1 MAART
6 DSTAPQHRDGSA
18 LPAPRTPD
26 LARAL
31 ETVVPD
37 SVLARNDPALFG
49 RTVLQLAQGWATHPG
64 EVGRAASSFATISA
78 RIGAAATGRALRALA
93 GGDTAAPPDDE
104 TPMPVSKDGRFKD
117 TTWTENPGY
126 WALRQ
131 EYLALV
137 SLLEDLVGAAG
148 LDPDS
153 DDRARLLMGL
163 VGSVVSPT
171 NVLPGNPAALKRA
184 FETGGAS
191 VVAGLR
197 NLLDDIATNNGRPR
211 QVDATNLRV
220 GKELAATPGKV
231 VFRNRLMELVQFD
244 AQTDEVH
251 EIPLLCSPPWINKYY
266 VMDLA
271 PERSLVEWAVQHGH
285 TVFMISYRDP
295 DSSMASTTFEDYL
308 ELGPAAALDVV
319 TEITGSEKVNVMG
332 LCLGGLMATLLTARC
347 AARGDERINSLTL
360 LNTMLDYS
368 EVGPVSSFVSPE
380 IVDRLERSMRQTGYL
395 PAESMATTFDLLR
408 ANDLI
413 FNYIGPNWL
422 EGKAPPAFDILAW
435 NTDSTRMP
443 AAMHAFYLRH
453 FYLDNELSRDA
464 LELDGDLLSLKSIQA
479 DTFIVAAE
487 NDHIA
492 PWRTSFTSTELIG
505 GDVTF
510 VLSTAGHIAGVV
522 NPPSPKAKHWVG
534 TVGATGPDAPGP
546 DAWRAR
552 SSEVTGSWWET
563 WSEWIGERAGG
574 MRTPPPTGSEAHPP
588 IGDAPGDY
596 VRGNA

>member
-1 MAART
+1 MAATSDPGRSGPPALRAP
-6 DSTAPQHRDGSA
+6 DIATAMER
-18 LPAPRTPD
+18 
-26 LARAL
+26 
-31 ETVVPD
+31 VVPD
-37 SVLARNDPALFG
+37 AVLARTDPALFG
-49 RTVLQLAQGWATHPG
+49 RTVLQLAQGWVTHPG
-64 EVGRAASSFATISA
+64 EVGRAASSFAALSA
-78 RIGAAATGRALRALA
+78 RIGAAATGRALRGLA
-93 GGDTAAPPDDE
+93 GGTVENDPTTE
-104 TPMPVSKDGRFKD
+104 PVPTSKDGRFKD
-117 TTWTENPGY
+117 TTWVENPAY

-137 SLLEDLVGAAG
+137 ALLEDLVGAAS
-148 LDPDS
+148 LDEDS
-153 DDRARLLMGL
+153 DDRARMLMGL
-163 VGSVVSPT
+163 IGSVVSPT
-171 NVLPGNPAALKRA
+171 NVLPGNPSALKRA
-184 FETGGAS
+184 FETGGSS

-197 NLLDDIATNNGRPR
+197 NVLDDLATNGGKPR
-211 QVDATNLRV
+211 QVDKSGLRV

-231 VFRNRLMELVQFD
+231 VYRNRLMELVQFE

-251 EIPLLCSPPWINKYY
+251 AIPLLCSPPWINKYY

-285 TVFMISYRDP
+285 TVFMISYRNP
-295 DSSMASTTFEDYL
+295 DSSMATTTFADYL
-308 ELGPAAALDVV
+308 ELGPATALDVV
-319 TEITGSEKVNVMG
+319 QEITGADKVNVMG
-332 LCLGGLMATLLTARC
+332 LCLGGLMAALLTTRC
-347 AARGDERINSLTL
+347 AVRGDDRINSLTL

-368 EVGPVSSFVSPE
+368 SVGPISSFVSPE
-380 IVDRLERSMRQTGYL
+380 IADRLEKSMEQTGYL

-443 AAMHAFYLRH
+443 AAMHSFYLRH
-453 FYLDNELSRDA
+453 FYLDNELSKGE
-464 LELDGDLLSLKSIQA
+464 LEIDGEPLTLKAVQA

-492 PWRTSFTSTELIG
+492 PWKTSFTSTELLG

-534 TVGATGPDAPGP
+534 TVGATGSDAPGP
-546 DAWRAR
+546 DAWRQR
-552 SSEVTGSWWET
+552 STEIQGSWWET
-563 WSEWIGERAGG
+563 WIGWIDERGG
-574 MRTPPPTGSEAHPP
+574 DMQSPPQVGSEAHPVL
-588 IGDAPGDY
+588 GDAPGQY
-596 VRGNA
+596 VLGSG

>member
-1 MAART
+1 MAASTDHEHRT
-6 DSTAPQHRDGSA
+6 GSA
-18 LPAPRTPD
+18 LPALRTPD
-26 LARAL
+26 LARAV

-37 SVLARNDPALFG
+37 GILARTDPALFG

-64 EVGRAASSFATISA
+64 EVGRAASSLAALSA
-78 RIGAAATGRALRALA
+78 RIGAAATGRALRGLA
-93 GGDTAAPPDDE
+93 GGDTSATDDE
-104 TPMPVSKDGRFKD
+104 APVPVTKDGRFKD
-117 TTWTENPGY
+117 TTWNENPGY

-137 SLLEDLVGAAG
+137 SFFEDLVGAAG

-153 DDRARLLMGL
+153 DERARMLMGL

-197 NLLDDIATNNGRPR
+197 NLLDDLATNNGRPR
-211 QVDATNLRV
+211 QVDKSELRV

-231 VFRNRLMELVQFD
+231 VYRNRLMELVQFD

-295 DSSMASTTFEDYL
+295 DESMASTTFEDYL
-308 ELGPAAALDVV
+308 NLGPATALDVV
-319 TEITGSEKVNVMG
+319 TEITGADKVNVMG
-332 LCLGGLMATLLTARC
+332 LCLGGLMSALLAARC
-347 AARGDERINSLTL
+347 AARGDDRVNSVTL

-380 IVDRLERSMRQTGYL
+380 IVERLERSMKQTGYL

-443 AAMHAFYLRH
+443 AAMHASYLRH
-453 FYLDNELSRDA
+453 FYLENELARGV
-464 LELDGDLLSLKSIQA
+464 LELEGEPISLKAIHA

-534 TVGATGPDAPGP
+534 TVGATGADAPGP
-546 DAWRAR
+546 DAWRSRAT
-552 SSEVTGSWWET
+552 EVKGSWWET
-563 WSEWIGERAGG
+563 WSEWIRSTPGPCAR
-574 MRTPPPTGSEAHPP
+574 RPPPGATST
-588 IGDAPGDY
+588 
-596 VRGNA
+596 R

>member
-1 MAART
+1 MVASTHSTETEHRT
-6 DSTAPQHRDGSA
+6 GSS

-31 ETVVPD
+31 ETVVPEA
-37 SVLARNDPALFG
+37 VLARTDPALFG
-49 RTVLQLAQGWATHPG
+49 RTVLQLAQGWAAHPG
-64 EVGRAASSFATISA
+64 EVSRAASSFAAVSA
-78 RIGAAATGRALRALA
+78 RIGAAATGRALRGLA
-93 GGDTAAPPDDE
+93 GGDTTAAADDE
-104 TPMPVSKDGRFKD
+104 SPMPLSKDGRFKD
-117 TTWTENPGY
+117 TTWTENPAF

-137 SLLEDLVGAAG
+137 SFFDDLVGAAG
-148 LDPDS
+148 LAPDS
-153 DDRARLLMGL
+153 DERARMLMGL

-184 FETGGAS
+184 LETGGAS

-197 NLLDDIATNNGRPR
+197 NLLDDVATNNGRPR
-211 QVDATNLRV
+211 QVDKSELRV

-231 VFRNRLMELVQFD
+231 VYRNRLMELVQFD

-295 DSSMASTTFEDYL
+295 DASMASTSFEDYL
-308 ELGPAAALDVV
+308 NLGDAEALDVV
-319 TEITGSEKVNVMG
+319 TEITGSDKVNVLG
-332 LCLGGLMATLLTARC
+332 LCLGGLMAALLTARA

-380 IVDRLERSMRQTGYL
+380 IVERLEHQMRQTGYL

-443 AAMHAFYLRH
+443 AAMHASYLRH
-453 FYLDNELSRDA
+453 FYLENELARGV
-464 LELDGDLLSLKSIQA
+464 LELEGEPISLKAIHA

-534 TVGATGPDAPGP
+534 TVGATGADAPGP

-552 SSEVTGSWWET
+552 STEVKGSWWET

-574 MRTPPPTGSEAHPP
+574 MRTPPPTGSDAHPVL
-588 IGDAPGDY
+588 GDAPGDY
-596 VRGNA
+596 VLGKA

>member
-1 MAART
+1 MAVSDET
-6 DSTAPQHRDGSA
+6 GPQ
-18 LPAPRTPD
+18 LPALRTPD
-26 LARAL
+26 LAKTV
-31 ETVVPD
+31 ETIVPD
-37 SVLARNDPALFG
+37 SVLARTDPALFG
-49 RTVLQLAQGWATHPG
+49 RAVLQMAQGWISHPG
-64 EVGRAASSFATISA
+64 EVSRAASSFAAISA
-78 RIGAAATGRALRALA
+78 RIGAAATGRALRGLS
-93 GGDTAAPPDDE
+93 GGTAENDPKAE
-104 TPMPVSKDGRFKD
+104 PVPTSKDGRFKD
-117 TTWTENPGY
+117 TTWVENPAY

-137 SLLEDLVGAAG
+137 SLLDDLVGAAA
-148 LDPDS
+148 LDARTEE
-153 DDRARLLMGL
+153 RARMLMGL
-163 VGSVVSPT
+163 VGSMVSPT

-197 NLLDDIATNNGRPR
+197 NLLDDVATNGGKPR
-211 QVDATNLRV
+211 QVDKSGLRV

-231 VFRNRLMELVQFD
+231 VYRNRLMELVQFE

-251 EIPLLCSPPWINKYY
+251 AIPLLCSPPWINKYY

-285 TVFMISYRDP
+285 TVFMISYRNP
-295 DSSMASTTFEDYL
+295 DSSMASTTFADYL

-319 TEITGSEKVNVMG
+319 CDITGAEKVNLMG
-332 LCLGGLMATLLTARC
+332 LCLGGLMAALLSAR
-347 AARGDERINSLTL
+347 AAGRGDDRINSLTM

-368 EVGPVSSFVSPE
+368 EVGPVASFVGPE
-380 IVDRLERSMRQTGYL
+380 IVERLETSMQQTGYL

-443 AAMHAFYLRH
+443 AAMHSFYLRH
-453 FYLDNELSRDA
+453 FYIDNELSRDQ
-464 LELDGDLLSLKSIQA
+464 LEIEGERLTLKAVHA

-492 PWRTSFTSTELIG
+492 PWRTSFTSTQLLG

-534 TVGATGPDAPGP
+534 TVGETGSDAPGP
-546 DAWRAR
+546 DGWRAR
-552 SSEVTGSWWET
+552 SSEVKGSWWET
-563 WSEWIGERAGG
+563 WSTWIGEHGG
-574 MRTPPPTGSEAHPP
+574 DMRTPPPVGTERYPVL
-588 IGDAPGDY
+588 GDAPGEY
-596 VRGNA
+596 VLGEG

>member
-1 MAART
+1 MAAST
-6 DSTAPQHRDGSA
+6 DSTVDRRNTAP
-18 LPAPRTPD
+18 PAPRTPD

-37 SVLARNDPALFG
+37 SLLARTDPALFG
-49 RTVLQLAQGWATHPG
+49 RTVLQLAQGWATHPS
-64 EVGRAASSFATISA
+64 EVGRAASAFAAVSA
-78 RIGAAATGRALRALA
+78 RIGAAATGRALRGLA
-93 GGDTAAPPDDE
+93 GGDTTEAPDGE
-104 TPMPVSKDGRFKD
+104 TPMPLTKDGRFKD
-117 TTWTENPGY
+117 TTWTENPAF

-137 SLLEDLVGAAG
+137 SFFDDLVGAAG
-148 LDPDS
+148 LEPDS
-153 DDRARLLMGL
+153 DERARMLMGL
-163 VGSVVSPT
+163 VGSVVSPS
-171 NVLPGNPAALKRA
+171 NLLPTNPAALKRA

-197 NLLDDIATNNGRPR
+197 NVLDDVATNNGRPR
-211 QVDATNLRV
+211 QVDASNLRV

-231 VFRNRLMELVQFD
+231 VYRNRLMELVQFD

-295 DSSMASTTFEDYL
+295 DSSMASTSFEDYL
-308 ELGPAAALDVV
+308 NFGDAEALDVV
-319 TEITGSEKVNVMG
+319 CRITGSDKVNLMG
-332 LCLGGLMATLLTARC
+332 LCLGGLMAALLTARC
-347 AARGDERINSLTL
+347 AARDDDRINSLTL

-380 IVDRLERSMRQTGYL
+380 IVERLERSMQETGYL

-435 NTDSTRMP
+435 NADSTRMP
-443 AAMHAFYLRH
+443 AAMHASYLRH
-453 FYLDNELSRDA
+453 FYLENELARGV
-464 LELDGDLLSLKSIQA
+464 LELEGEPISLKAIHA

-534 TVGATGPDAPGP
+534 TVGATGADAPGP

-552 SSEVTGSWWET
+552 STEVKGSWWES
-563 WSEWIGERAGG
+563 WAEWIGERAGG
-574 MRTPPPTGSEAHPP
+574 MRTPPPTGSDEYPVL
-588 IGDAPGDY
+588 GEAPGDY

>member
-1 MAART
+1 MAVSTDHANRHEPRLPAART
-6 DSTAPQHRDGSA
+6 
-18 LPAPRTPD
+18 PD
-26 LARAL
+26 VARAV
-31 ETVVPD
+31 ETFVPD
-37 SVLARNDPALFG
+37 AVLARTDPALFG
-49 RTVLQLAQGWATHPG
+49 RTALQLAQGWATHPG
-64 EVGRAASSFATISA
+64 EVGRAASTLAAVSA
-78 RIGAAATGRALRALA
+78 RIGAATAGRALRGLA
-93 GGDTAAPPDDE
+93 GGDITGGDDAAP
-104 TPMPVSKDGRFKD
+104 MPITKDGRFKD

-137 SLLEDLVGAAG
+137 SFFEDLVGAAG

-153 DDRARLLMGL
+153 DERARMLMGL

-191 VVAGLR
+191 VVGGLR
-197 NLLDDIATNNGRPR
+197 NLLDDLATNNGKPR
-211 QVDATNLRV
+211 QVDASKLRV
-220 GKELAATPGKV
+220 GQELAATPGKV
-231 VFRNRLMELVQFD
+231 VYRNRLMELVQFD

-319 TEITGSEKVNVMG
+319 TGITGSDKVNVMG
-332 LCLGGLMATLLTARC
+332 LCLGGLMAALLTTRC
-347 AARGDERINSLTL
+347 AVRGDDRINSLTL

-380 IVDRLERSMRQTGYL
+380 IVERLEQSMKQTGYL

-435 NTDSTRMP
+435 NSDSTRMP
-443 AAMHAFYLRH
+443 AAMHASYLRH
-453 FYLDNELSRDA
+453 FYLDNELSRGV
-464 LELDGDLLSLKSIQA
+464 LELDGDLLSLKSAQA

-492 PWRTSFTSTELIG
+492 PWRTSFTSTELLG

-534 TVGATGPDAPGP
+534 TVGASGPDAPGP
-546 DAWRAR
+546 DAWRSR
-552 SSEVTGSWWET
+552 STEVKGSWWDT
-563 WSEWIGERAGG
+563 WAEWIGERAGG
-574 MRTPPPTGSEAHPP
+574 MRTPPVTGSDEHPVL
-588 IGDAPGDY
+588 GDAPGDY
-596 VRGNA
+596 VRGTA

>member
-1 MAART
+1 MAATSDPGRSGPPALRAP
-6 DSTAPQHRDGSA
+6 DIATAMER
-18 LPAPRTPD
+18 
-26 LARAL
+26 
-31 ETVVPD
+31 VVPD
-37 SVLARNDPALFG
+37 AVLARTDPALFG
-49 RTVLQLAQGWATHPG
+49 RTVLQLAQGWVSHPG
-64 EVGRAASSFATISA
+64 EVGRAASSFAALSA
-78 RIGAAATGRALRALA
+78 RIGAAATGRALRGLA
-93 GGDTAAPPDDE
+93 GGTVENDPSTE
-104 TPMPVSKDGRFKD
+104 PVPTSKDGRFKD
-117 TTWTENPGY
+117 TTWVENPGY

-131 EYLALV
+131 EYLALLA
-137 SLLEDLVGAAG
+137 LLEDLVGAAA
-148 LDPDS
+148 LNEDS
-153 DDRARLLMGL
+153 DDRARMLMGL
-163 VGSVVSPT
+163 IGSVVSPT

-184 FETGGAS
+184 FETGGSS

-197 NLLDDIATNNGRPR
+197 NLLDDLATNGGKPR
-211 QVDATNLRV
+211 QVDKSGLRV

-231 VFRNRLMELVQFD
+231 VYRNRLMELVQFE

-251 EIPLLCSPPWINKYY
+251 AVPLLCSPPWINKYY

-295 DSSMASTTFEDYL
+295 DSSMASTTFADYL
-308 ELGPAAALDVV
+308 ELGPATALDVV
-319 TEITGSEKVNVMG
+319 QEITGADKVNVMG
-332 LCLGGLMATLLTARC
+332 LCLGGLMAALLTARC
-347 AARGDERINSLTL
+347 AERGDDRINSLTM

-368 EVGPVSSFVSPE
+368 SVGPISSFVSPE
-380 IVDRLERSMRQTGYL
+380 ITERLEKSMEQQGYL

-443 AAMHAFYLRH
+443 AAMHSFYLRH
-453 FYLDNELSRDA
+453 FYLDNELSKGE
-464 LELDGDLLSLKSIQA
+464 LEIDGEPLSLKAVQA

-492 PWRTSFTSTELIG
+492 PWKTSFTSTELLG

-534 TVGATGPDAPGP
+534 TVGATGSDAPGP
-546 DAWRAR
+546 DAWRQR
-552 SSEVTGSWWET
+552 STEIQGSWWET
-563 WSEWIGERAGG
+563 WSEWIGEHGG
-574 MRTPPPTGSEAHPP
+574 PKQEPPTVGSEAHPVL
-588 IGDAPGDY
+588 GDAPGQY
-596 VRGNA
+596 VLGTN

>member
-1 MAART
+1 MAA
-6 DSTAPQHRDGSA
+6 STEHENRHESQ
-18 LPAPRTPD
+18 LPARRTPD
-26 LARAL
+26 VARAVETLVPDALLAR
-31 ETVVPD
+31 T
-37 SVLARNDPALFG
+37 DPALFG
-49 RTVLQLAQGWATHPG
+49 RTALQLTQGWVTHPG
-64 EVGRAASSFATISA
+64 EVSRAASSLAAVSA
-78 RIGAAATGRALRALA
+78 RIGAAATGRALRGLA
-93 GGDTAAPPDDE
+93 GGDPAEREESA
-104 TPMPVSKDGRFKD
+104 PMPVAKDGRFKD
-117 TTWTENPGY
+117 TTWAENPGY

-137 SLLEDLVGAAG
+137 SFLEDLVGAAG
-148 LDPDS
+148 RDPDA
-153 DDRARLLMGL
+153 DERARLLMGL
-163 VGSVVSPT
+163 VGSIVSPT
-171 NVLPGNPAALKRA
+171 NVLPGNPSALKRA
-184 FETGGAS
+184 FETGGSS

-197 NLLDDIATNNGRPR
+197 NLLDDVATNNGKPR

-220 GKELAATPGKV
+220 GQELAATPGKV
-231 VFRNRLMELVQFD
+231 VYRNRLMELVQFE

-266 VMDLA
+266 VMDLS

-295 DSSMASTTFEDYL
+295 DASMASTTFEDYL

-319 TEITGSEKVNVMG
+319 TEITGADKVNLMG
-332 LCLGGLMATLLTARC
+332 LCLGGLMAALLTTRC
-347 AARGDERINSLTL
+347 AVRGDDRVNSLTL

-380 IVDRLERSMRQTGYL
+380 IVERLERSMKQTGYL

-435 NTDSTRMP
+435 NSDSTRMP
-443 AAMHAFYLRH
+443 AAMHAAYLRH
-453 FYLDNELSRDA
+453 FYLDNELSRGV
-464 LELDGDLLSLKSIQA
+464 LELDGDLLSLKSAQA

-492 PWRTSFTSTELIG
+492 PWRTSFTSTELLG

-546 DAWRAR
+546 DAWRER
-552 SSEVTGSWWET
+552 STEVKGSWWET
-563 WSEWIGERAGG
+563 WAEWIGERGGG
-574 MRTPPPTGSEAHPP
+574 MRTPPATGSDEHRVL
-588 IGDAPGDY
+588 GEAPGDY
-596 VRGNA
+596 VRGTA

>member
-1 MAART
+1 MAAST
-6 DSTAPQHRDGSA
+6 DHENRNESR
-18 LPAPRTPD
+18 LPARRTPD
-26 LARAL
+26 MARAVETLVPDALLAR
-31 ETVVPD
+31 T
-37 SVLARNDPALFG
+37 DPALFG
-49 RTVLQLAQGWATHPG
+49 RTALQLAQGWATHPG
-64 EVGRAASSFATISA
+64 EVSRAASSLAAVSA
-78 RIGAAATGRALRALA
+78 RIGGAATGRALRGLA
-93 GGDTAAPPDDE
+93 GGDAGADDAAPV
-104 TPMPVSKDGRFKD
+104 PVAKDGRFKD

-137 SLLEDLVGAAG
+137 SFLEDLVGAAG
-148 LDPDS
+148 LDADA
-153 DDRARLLMGL
+153 DKRARMLMGL

-197 NLLDDIATNNGRPR
+197 NLLDDVATNNGKPR

-220 GKELAATPGKV
+220 GQELAATPGKV
-231 VFRNRLMELVQFD
+231 VYRNRLMELVQFD

-251 EIPLLCSPPWINKYY
+251 ETPLLCSPPWINKYY
-266 VMDLA
+266 VMDLS
-271 PERSLVEWAVQHGH
+271 PQRSLVEWAVQHGH

-295 DSSMASTTFEDYL
+295 DAAMASTTFEDYL

-319 TEITGSEKVNVMG
+319 TDITGSDKVNLMG
-332 LCLGGLMATLLTARC
+332 LCLGGLMAALLTTRC
-347 AARGDERINSLTL
+347 AVRGDDRVNSLTL

-380 IVDRLERSMRQTGYL
+380 IVERLEQSMKRTGYL
-395 PAESMATTFDLLR
+395 PAESMAMTFDLLR

-435 NTDSTRMP
+435 NSDSTRMP
-443 AAMHAFYLRH
+443 AAMHAAYLRH
-453 FYLDNELSRDA
+453 FYLDNELSRGV
-464 LELDGDLLSLKSIQA
+464 LELDGDLLSLKSAQV

-492 PWRTSFTSTELIG
+492 PWRTSFTSTELLG

-546 DAWRAR
+546 DAWRDR
-552 SSEVTGSWWET
+552 STEVAGSWWET
-563 WSEWIGERAGG
+563 WAGWIGERGGG
-574 MRTPPPTGSEAHPP
+574 MRTPPATGSGEHRVL
-588 IGDAPGDY
+588 GDAPGDY
-596 VRGNA
+596 VRGTA

>member
-1 MAART
+1 MAANSDLERSAPPALRAPDIATAMERVVPDAVLART
-6 DSTAPQHRDGSA
+6 DPS
-18 LPAPRTPD
+18 LM
-26 LARAL
+26 
-31 ETVVPD
+31 
-37 SVLARNDPALFG
+37 G
-49 RTVLQLAQGWATHPG
+49 RTVVQLAQGWATHPG
-64 EVGRAASSFATISA
+64 EVGRAASSFAALSA
-78 RIGAAATGRALRALA
+78 RIGAAAAGRALRGLA
-93 GGDTAAPPDDE
+93 GGTVENDPSTE
-104 TPMPVSKDGRFKD
+104 PVPTSKDGRFKD
-117 TTWTENPGY
+117 TTWVENPAY

-137 SLLEDLVGAAG
+137 ALLEDLVGAAS
-148 LDPDS
+148 LDEEAAE
-153 DDRARLLMGL
+153 RAHMLMSL
-163 VGSVVSPT
+163 VGGVVSPT
-171 NVLPGNPAALKRA
+171 NVLPGNPSALKRA
-184 FETGGAS
+184 FETGGSS

-197 NLLDDIATNNGRPR
+197 NLLDDVATNNGKPR
-211 QVDATNLRV
+211 QVDKTNLRV

-231 VFRNRLMELVQFD
+231 VYRNRLMELVQFE

-285 TVFMISYRDP
+285 TVFMISYRNP
-295 DSSMASTTFEDYL
+295 DSSMATTTFADYL
-308 ELGPAAALDVV
+308 ELGPATALDVV
-319 TEITGSEKVNVMG
+319 QEITGADKVNLMG
-332 LCLGGLMATLLTARC
+332 LCLGGLMAALLTTRC
-347 AARGDERINSLTL
+347 AERGDDRVNSLTM

-368 EVGPVSSFVSPE
+368 EVGPISSFVSPE
-380 IVDRLERSMRQTGYL
+380 ITARLEKSMEQSGYL

-422 EGKAPPAFDILAW
+422 EGKTPPAFDILAW

-443 AAMHAFYLRH
+443 AAMHSFYLRH
-453 FYLDNELSRDA
+453 FYIDNELSKGE
-464 LELDGDLLSLKSIQA
+464 LEIDGEPLSLKAVQA

-492 PWRTSFTSTELIG
+492 PWRTSFTSTELLG

-534 TVGATGPDAPGP
+534 TVGATGADAPGP

-552 SSEVTGSWWET
+552 ATEVKGSWWET
-563 WSEWIGERAGG
+563 WSEWIGEHAGG
-574 MRTPPPTGSEAHPP
+574 MRTPPPVGSDAHPVL
-588 IGDAPGDY
+588 GDAPGEY
-596 VRGNA
+596 VLGTS

>member
-1 MAART
+1 MAVST
-6 DSTAPQHRDGSA
+6 DHGNHHGSD
-18 LPAPRTPD
+18 LPARRAPD
-26 LARAL
+26 VARAV
-31 ETVVPD
+31 ETFVPD
-37 SVLARNDPALFG
+37 AVLARTDPALFG

-64 EVGRAASSFATISA
+64 EVSRAASTLAAVSG
-78 RIGAAATGRALRALA
+78 RIGSAAAGRALRGLA
-93 GGDTAAPPDDE
+93 GGDTTGADDE
-104 TPMPVSKDGRFKD
+104 APMPLAKDGRFKD
-117 TTWTENPGY
+117 TTWTENPGF

-137 SLLEDLVGAAG
+137 TFLDDLVGAAC
-148 LDPDS
+148 LDQDA
-153 DDRARLLMGL
+153 DERARMLMSL

-197 NLLDDIATNNGRPR
+197 NLLDDVATNNGKPR
-211 QVDATNLRV
+211 QVDASRLRV
-220 GKELAATPGKV
+220 GQELAATPGKV
-231 VFRNRLMELVQFD
+231 VYRNRLMELVQFD

-295 DSSMASTTFEDYL
+295 DSSMASTTFADYL
-308 ELGPAAALDVV
+308 ELGPAAALDAV
-319 TEITGSEKVNVMG
+319 TAITGADKVNVMG
-332 LCLGGLMATLLTARC
+332 LCLGGLMAALLTTRC
-347 AARGDERINSLTL
+347 AVRGDDRVNSLTM

-368 EVGPVSSFVSPE
+368 EVGPISSFVSPE
-380 IVDRLERSMRQTGYL
+380 IVERLERSMAQTGYL

-422 EGKAPPAFDILAW
+422 EGKAPPSFDILAW
-435 NTDSTRMP
+435 NSDSTRMP

-453 FYLDNELSRDA
+453 FYLDNELSRGQ
-464 LELDGDLLSLKSIQA
+464 LELDGDLLALKSVQA

-492 PWRTSFTSTELIG
+492 PWRTSFTSTELLG

-534 TVGATGPDAPGP
+534 TVGAAGADAPGP
-546 DAWRAR
+546 DGWRAR
-552 SSEVTGSWWET
+552 STEVAGSWWET
-563 WSEWIGERAGG
+563 WSEWIEERAGG
-574 MRTPPPTGSEAHPP
+574 LRPPPATGSDEYPVL
-588 IGDAPGDY
+588 GDAPGSY
-596 VRGNA
+596 VRGTA

>member
-1 MAART
+1 MAANSDPGRSGPPALRAPDIATAMERIVPDAVLART
-6 DSTAPQHRDGSA
+6 D
-18 LPAPRTPD
+18 
-26 LARAL
+26 
-31 ETVVPD
+31 
-37 SVLARNDPALFG
+37 PALMG
-49 RTVLQLAQGWATHPG
+49 RTVLQLAQGWVTHPG
-64 EVGRAASSFATISA
+64 EVGRAASSFATLSA
-78 RIGAAATGRALRALA
+78 RIGAAATGRALRGLA
-93 GGDTAAPPDDE
+93 GGTVENDPSTE
-104 TPMPVSKDGRFKD
+104 PVPTGKDGRFKD
-117 TTWTENPGY
+117 TTWVENPAY

-137 SLLEDLVGAAG
+137 GLLEDLVGAAA
-148 LDPDS
+148 LDADA
-153 DDRARLLMGL
+153 DERAHMLMSL
-163 VGSVVSPT
+163 VGGVVSPT
-171 NVLPGNPAALKRA
+171 NVLPGNPSALKRA
-184 FETGGAS
+184 FETGGSS

-197 NLLDDIATNNGRPR
+197 NLLDDLATNNGKPR
-211 QVDATNLRV
+211 QVDKSDLRV
-220 GKELAATPGKV
+220 GQELAATPGKV
-231 VFRNRLMELVQFD
+231 VYRNRLMELVQFE

-295 DSSMASTTFEDYL
+295 DSSMATTTFADYL
-308 ELGPAAALDVV
+308 ELGPATALDVV
-319 TEITGSEKVNVMG
+319 QEITGADKVNLMG
-332 LCLGGLMATLLTARC
+332 LCLGGLMAALLSTRC
-347 AARGDERINSLTL
+347 AERGDDRVNSLTL

-368 EVGPVSSFVSPE
+368 EVGPISSFVSPE
-380 IVDRLERSMRQTGYL
+380 ITDRLEKSMEQAGYL

-422 EGKAPPAFDILAW
+422 EGKTPPAFDILAW

-443 AAMHAFYLRH
+443 AAMHSFYLRH
-453 FYLDNELSRDA
+453 FYLDNELSKGE
-464 LELDGDLLSLKSIQA
+464 LEIDGELLSLKAMQA

-492 PWRTSFTSTELIG
+492 PWRTSFTSTELLG

-534 TVGATGPDAPGP
+534 TVGATGADAPGP

-552 SSEVTGSWWET
+552 STEVKGSWWET
-563 WSEWIGERAGG
+563 WSEWIGEHAGG
-574 MRTPPPTGSEAHPP
+574 MRTPPPVGSDAHPVL
-588 IGDAPGDY
+588 GNAPGEY
-596 VRGNA
+596 VLGTS

>member
-1 MAART
+1 MAATSDPGRSGPPALRAP
-6 DSTAPQHRDGSA
+6 DIATAMER
-18 LPAPRTPD
+18 
-26 LARAL
+26 
-31 ETVVPD
+31 VVPD
-37 SVLARNDPALFG
+37 AVLARTDPALFG
-49 RTVLQLAQGWATHPG
+49 RTVLQLAQGWVTHPG
-64 EVGRAASSFATISA
+64 EVGRAASSFAALSA
-78 RIGAAATGRALRALA
+78 RIGAAATGRALRGLA
-93 GGDTAAPPDDE
+93 GGGVENDPSTE
-104 TPMPVSKDGRFKD
+104 PVPTSKDGRFKD
-117 TTWTENPGY
+117 TTWVENPAY

-137 SLLEDLVGAAG
+137 ALLEDLVGAAS
-148 LDPDS
+148 LDADS
-153 DDRARLLMGL
+153 DDRARMLMSL
-163 VGSVVSPT
+163 IGSVVSPT
-171 NVLPGNPAALKRA
+171 NVLPGNPSALKRA
-184 FETGGAS
+184 FETGGSS

-197 NLLDDIATNNGRPR
+197 NVLDDLATNGGKPR
-211 QVDATNLRV
+211 QVDKSGLRV

-231 VFRNRLMELVQFD
+231 VYRNRLMELVQFE

-251 EIPLLCSPPWINKYY
+251 AVPLLCSPPWINKYY

-285 TVFMISYRDP
+285 TVFMISYRNP
-295 DSSMASTTFEDYL
+295 DSSMATTTFADYL
-308 ELGPAAALDVV
+308 ELGPATALDVV
-319 TEITGSEKVNVMG
+319 QEITGADKVNVMG
-332 LCLGGLMATLLTARC
+332 LCLGGLMAALLTTRC
-347 AARGDERINSLTL
+347 AVRGDDRINSLTL

-368 EVGPVSSFVSPE
+368 SVGPISSFVSPE
-380 IVDRLERSMRQTGYL
+380 IADRLEKSMEQTGYL

-443 AAMHAFYLRH
+443 AAMHSFYLRH
-453 FYLDNELSRDA
+453 FYLDNELSRGE
-464 LELDGDLLSLKSIQA
+464 LEIDGEPLTLKAVQA

-492 PWRTSFTSTELIG
+492 PWKTSFTSTELLG

-534 TVGATGPDAPGP
+534 TVGATGSDAPGP
-546 DAWRAR
+546 DAWRQR
-552 SSEVTGSWWET
+552 STEVQGSWWET
-563 WSEWIGERAGG
+563 WIAWIDERGGEKQD
-574 MRTPPPTGSEAHPP
+574 PPPVGSEAHPVL
-588 IGDAPGDY
+588 GDAPGQY
-596 VRGNA
+596 VLGTG

>member
-1 MAART
+1 MAAST
-6 DSTAPQHRDGSA
+6 DSTAGDRTGVV
-18 LPAPRTPD
+18 LPVARTPD
-26 LARAL
+26 LARAV

-37 SVLARNDPALFG
+37 VVLARTDPALFG
-49 RTVLQLAQGWATHPG
+49 RTVLQLAQGWTTHPG
-64 EVGRAASSFATISA
+64 EVGRAASSFAAVSA
-78 RIGAAATGRALRALA
+78 RIGAAATGRALRGLA
-93 GGDTAAPPDDE
+93 GADTTEAPDDA
-104 TPMPVSKDGRFKD
+104 TPMPVAKDGRFKD
-117 TTWTENPGY
+117 TTWTENPAF

-137 SLLEDLVGAAG
+137 SFLDDLVGAAG
-148 LDPDS
+148 LEPDS
-153 DDRARLLMGL
+153 DERARMLMGL
-163 VGSVVSPT
+163 VGSVVSPS
-171 NVLPGNPAALKRA
+171 NLLPTNPAALKRA

-197 NLLDDIATNNGRPR
+197 NLLDDVATNNGRPR
-211 QVDATNLRV
+211 QVDKTELRV

-231 VFRNRLMELVQFD
+231 VYRNRLMELVQFD

-295 DSSMASTTFEDYL
+295 DASMASTSFEDYL
-308 ELGPAAALDVV
+308 NFGDAEALDVV
-319 TEITGSEKVNVMG
+319 TEITGSDKVNIMG
-332 LCLGGLMATLLTARC
+332 LCLGGLMAALLTARC

-380 IVDRLERSMRQTGYL
+380 IVERLERSMQQTGYL

-443 AAMHAFYLRH
+443 ATMHASYLRH
-453 FYLDNELSRDA
+453 FYLENELARGV
-464 LELDGDLLSLKSIQA
+464 LELDGEPISLKAIHA

-534 TVGATGPDAPGP
+534 TVGATGTDAPGP

-552 SSEVTGSWWET
+552 STEVKGSWWES
-563 WSEWIGERAGG
+563 WAEWIGERAGG
-574 MRTPPPTGSEAHPP
+574 MRTPPPTGSEAYPP

-596 VRGNA
+596 VRGKA

>member
-1 MAART
+1 MAA
-6 DSTAPQHRDGSA
+6 DS
-18 LPAPRTPD
+18 D
-26 LARAL
+26 LARQETRAL
-31 ETVVPD
+31 RAPDIATAMERVVPD
-37 SVLARNDPALFG
+37 AVLARTDPALFG

-64 EVGRAASSFATISA
+64 EVSRAASSFAAVSA
-78 RIGAAATGRALRALA
+78 RIGAAAAGRALRGLA
-93 GGDTAAPPDDE
+93 GGSVENDPSTE
-104 TPMPVSKDGRFKD
+104 PVPTSKDGRFKD
-117 TTWTENPGY
+117 TTWVENPVY

-131 EYLALV
+131 EYLALI
-137 SLLEDLVGAAG
+137 SLLEDLVGAAS
-148 LDPDS
+148 LDADA
-153 DDRARLLMGL
+153 DDRGRMLMSL
-163 VGSVVSPT
+163 VGGVVSPT

-184 FETGGAS
+184 FETGGSS

-197 NLLDDIATNNGRPR
+197 NLLDDLATNGGKPR
-211 QVDATNLRV
+211 QVDKSGLRV

-231 VFRNRLMELVQFD
+231 VYRNRLMELVQFE

-251 EIPLLCSPPWINKYY
+251 AIPLLCSPPWINKYY

-295 DSSMASTTFEDYL
+295 DSSMATTTFADYL
-308 ELGPAAALDVV
+308 ELGPATALDVV
-319 TEITGSEKVNVMG
+319 QEITGADKVNLMG
-332 LCLGGLMATLLTARC
+332 LCLGGLMAALLTTRC
-347 AARGDERINSLTL
+347 AERGDDRINSLTM

-368 EVGPVSSFVSPE
+368 DVGPISSFVSPE
-380 IVDRLERSMRQTGYL
+380 ITDRLEKSMEQTGYL

-422 EGKAPPAFDILAW
+422 EGKTPPAFDILAW

-443 AAMHAFYLRH
+443 AAMHSFYLRH
-453 FYLDNELSRDA
+453 FYLDNELA
-464 LELDGDLLSLKSIQA
+464 KGELEIDGEPLSLKAVQA

-492 PWRTSFTSTELIG
+492 PWRTSFTSTELLG

-534 TVGATGPDAPGP
+534 TVGATGADAPGP

-552 SSEVTGSWWET
+552 STEVKGSWWET
-563 WSEWIGERAGG
+563 WSEWIGEHGG
-574 MRTPPPTGSEAHPP
+574 EMVSPPPVGSDAHPVL
-588 IGDAPGDY
+588 GDAPGEY
-596 VRGNA
+596 VLGSG

>member
-1 MAART
+1 MAAASDPVR
-6 DSTAPQHRDGSA
+6 SGPPA
-18 LPAPRTPD
+18 LRAPD
-26 LARAL
+26 LATAMER
-31 ETVVPD
+31 VVPD
-37 SVLARNDPALFG
+37 AVLARTDPALFG

-64 EVGRAASSFATISA
+64 EVSRAASSFAAVSA
-78 RIGAAATGRALRALA
+78 RIGAAAAGRALRGLS
-93 GGDTAAPPDDE
+93 GGTASNDPSSE
-104 TPMPVSKDGRFKD
+104 PVPTSKDGRFKD
-117 TTWTENPGY
+117 TTWVENPAY

-131 EYLALV
+131 EYLALT

-148 LDPDS
+148 LETDADE
-153 DDRARLLMGL
+153 RARMLMGL

-171 NVLPGNPAALKRA
+171 NVLPGNPSALKRA

-197 NLLDDIATNNGRPR
+197 NVLDDVATNGGKPR
-211 QVDATNLRV
+211 QVDKSGLRV

-231 VFRNRLMELVQFD
+231 VYRNRLMELVQFE

-251 EIPLLCSPPWINKYY
+251 AIPLLCSPPWINKYY

-271 PERSLVEWAVQHGH
+271 PQRSLVEWAVQHGH

-295 DSSMASTTFEDYL
+295 DSSMATTTFADYL

-319 TEITGSEKVNVMG
+319 QEITGADKVNVMG
-332 LCLGGLMATLLTARC
+332 LCLGGLMAALLTTRC
-347 AARGDERINSLTL
+347 AARGDDRINSLTM

-368 EVGPVSSFVSPE
+368 SVGPISSFVSPE
-380 IVDRLERSMRQTGYL
+380 ITDRLEKSMEQTGYL

-422 EGKAPPAFDILAW
+422 EGKTPPAFDILAW

-443 AAMHAFYLRH
+443 AAMHSFYLRH
-453 FYLDNELSRDA
+453 FYLDNELSRGE
-464 LELDGDLLSLKSIQA
+464 LEIDGEPLSLKAVQA

-492 PWRTSFTSTELIG
+492 PWKTSFTSTELLG

-534 TVGATGPDAPGP
+534 TVGATGADAPGP
-546 DAWRAR
+546 DAWRNR
-552 SSEVTGSWWET
+552 STEVQGSWWET
-563 WSEWIGERAGG
+563 WAEWIGEHAGEQ
-574 MRTPPPTGSEAHPP
+574 RTPPPVGSEAHPP
-588 IGDAPGDY
+588 LGDAPGQY
-596 VRGNA
+596 VLGTS